1 MAKQGYHHGN
11 LREALIEATL
21 TLIVAKGPQG
31 FTLSEAARQAGVTPA
46 AIYRHFAGRDDLV
59 AETARQGYELFAAM
73 LSEVGAGPGAP
84 RVRAMAQAYLAFAE
98 AHPGHYVAMFESGID
113 LARRPALADAAGR
126 ARDLLHGACNGLC
139 ADAAEVTAHVW
150 SLSHGVVELY
160 LRNSA
165 GLSQPPDARVML
177 SRALDTYLAGLAP
190 SASTP
195 ASQTS
200 R

>member
-11 LREALIEATL
+11 LRQALVEAALALI
-21 TLIVAKGPQG
+21 VRKGPQG
-31 FTLSEAARQAGVTPA
+31 FTLSEAARHAGVTPA

-59 AETARQGYELFAAM
+59 AETARQGYELFSGM
-73 LSEVGAGPGAP
+73 LSDVSAARGAP
-84 RVRAMAQAYLAFAE
+84 RVRAMARAYLAFAE
-98 AHPGHYVAMFESGID
+98 RYPGHYIAMFESGID
-113 LARRPALADAAGR
+113 LARRPALAEAAGR
-126 ARDLLHGACNGLC
+126 ARDLLHGACGGLC
-139 ADAAEVTAHVW
+139 ADAEEVTAHIW

-165 GLSQPPDARVML
+165 GLTDPPEAGAML
-177 SRALDTYLAGLAP
+177 SRALDIYLSGLGP
-190 SASTP
+190 P

>member
-11 LREALIEATL
+11 LCEALVEAAL
-21 TLIVAKGPQG
+21 ALIVQKGPQG

-59 AETARQGYELFAAM
+59 AEAARQGYELFAAM
-73 LSEVGAGPGAP
+73 LSEVGAEPGPP
-84 RVRAMAQAYLAFAE
+84 RVRAMARSYLAFAE
-98 AHPGHYVAMFESGID
+98 RHPGHYIAMFESSID
-113 LARRPALADAAGR
+113 LARRPALAEAAGQ
-126 ARDLLHGACNGLC
+126 ARDLLHGACDGMS

-165 GLSQPPDARVML
+165 GLSHPPEARAML
-177 SRALDTYLAGLAP
+177 SRALDTYLSGLAP
-190 SASTP
+190 P
-195 ASQTS
+195 ASQT
-200 R
+200 RR

>member
-1 MAKQGYHHGN
+1 MVKQGYHHGN
-11 LREALIEATL
+11 LREALIEATIA
-21 TLIVAKGPQG
+21 LIVARATQG

-59 AETARQGYELFAAM
+59 AEAARQGYELFAAM
-73 LSEVGAGPGAP
+73 LSEVRETPGAP

-98 AHPGHYVAMFESGID
+98 AHPGHYVAMFESSID
-113 LARRPALADAAGR
+113 LARRPALAEAAGR
-126 ARDLLHGACNGLC
+126 ARDLLHGACGGLC
-139 ADAAEVTAHVW
+139 ADADEVTAHVW

-165 GLSQPPDARVML
+165 GLTHPPEARAML
-177 SRALDTYLAGLAP
+177 SRALETYLSGLAP
-190 SASTP
+190 P
-195 ASQTS
+195 ASQIS

>member
-11 LREALIEATL
+11 LREALVEATL
-21 TLIVAKGPQG
+21 ALIVAKGPQG
-31 FTLSEAARQAGVTPA
+31 FTLSEAARHAGVTPA

-59 AETARQGYELFAAM
+59 AETARQGYELFSGM
-73 LSEVGAGPGAP
+73 LSDVSAERGAP
-84 RVRAMAQAYLAFAE
+84 RVRAMARAYLAFAE
-98 AHPGHYVAMFESGID
+98 RYPGHYIAMFESGID
-113 LARRPALADAAGR
+113 LARRPALAEAAGR
-126 ARDLLHGACNGLC
+126 ARDLLHGACDGLC
-139 ADAAEVTAHVW
+139 ADVEEVAAHIW

-165 GLSQPPDARVML
+165 GLTDPPEARATL
-177 SRALDTYLAGLAP
+177 SRALDTYLSGLGP
-190 SASTP
+190 P

>member
-11 LREALIEATL
+11 LREALVEAAL
-21 TLIVAKGPQG
+21 MLIVAKGPQG

-46 AIYRHFAGRDDLV
+46 AIYRHFAGRDDLI
-59 AETARQGYELFAAM
+59 AETARQGYETFASM
-73 LSEVGAGPGAP
+73 LSEVAGAPGAP
-84 RVRAMAQAYLAFAE
+84 RVRAMARTYLTFAE
-98 AHPGHYVAMFESGID
+98 RYPGHYIAMFESGID
-113 LARRPALADAAGR
+113 LDRRPALAEAAGR
-126 ARDLLHGACNGLC
+126 TRDLLRGACDGLC
-139 ADAAEVTAHVW
+139 ADADEVTAHVW

-165 GLSQPPDARVML
+165 GLSQPPEARAML
-177 SRALDTYLAGLAP
+177 SRALDIYLSGLP
-190 SASTP
+190 SP

>member
-1 MAKQGYHHGN
+1 MAKKGYHHGN

-21 TLIVAKGPQG
+21 TLIVARGPQG
-31 FTLSEAARQAGVTPA
+31 FTLSGAARQAGVTPA

-59 AETARQGYELFAAM
+59 AEAARQGYELFAAM
-73 LSEVGAGPGAP
+73 LSEVDALPGAP

-98 AHPGHYVAMFESGID
+98 RHPGHYVAMFESGID
-113 LARRPALADAAGR
+113 LARRPALSEAAGR
-126 ARDLLHGACNGLC
+126 ARDVLHGACDGMN

-165 GLSQPPDARVML
+165 GLSHPPEARAML
-177 SRALDTYLAGLAP
+177 SRALDTYLSGLV
-190 SASTP
+190 SP
-195 ASQTS
+195 AAQTS